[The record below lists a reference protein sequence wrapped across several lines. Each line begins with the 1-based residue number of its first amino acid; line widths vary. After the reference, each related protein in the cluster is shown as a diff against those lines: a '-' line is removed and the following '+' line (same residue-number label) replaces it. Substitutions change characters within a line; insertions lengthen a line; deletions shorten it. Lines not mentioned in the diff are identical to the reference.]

1 MLLLLLL
8 QGNFSSPSRVFYLG
22 SSSGR
27 ERDGEVKQR
36 KVYDED
42 RALEDLVEFSG
53 GWKSLLVSG
62 EGLTSEEDREM
73 LEWLQKVEA
82 FYLGRICLPNRS
94 SRGLSSCAAATL
106 LL

>member
-1 MLLLLLL
+1 MLQL
-8 QGNFSSPSRVFYLG
+8 QGNLSSPSRVFCLG
-22 SSSGR
+22 SGGGSG
-27 ERDGEVKQR
+27 RDGEIKQR

-62 EGLTSEEDREM
+62 GGPANDEDREIR
-73 LEWLQKVEA
+73 EWLQKVKA

-94 SRGLSSCAAATL
+94 SRGLSS
-106 LL
+106 